1 MQGFTWTVN
10 DGFWSFSARHKRQ
23 KPIHSCLSQRAELST
38 KRTQPALF
46 LLGSI
51 YPRDFVES
59 PKKILIFGDFSN
71 IFFIL
76 RGDMHSIILVSQV
89 WQLYT

>member
-1 MQGFTWTVN
+1 MNSSPLGN
-10 DGFWSFSARHKRQ
+10 DRQ
-23 KPIHSCLSQRAELST
+23 RSTHSCLSQRAELST

-46 LLGSI
+46 FLGSI

-59 PKKILIFGDFSN
+59 PNKILIFGDFSN
-71 IFFIL
+71 FFFIL
-76 RGDMHSIILVSQV
+76 RGDMQSIILVSQV